1 MNYEEYKEQRK
12 EKWMKE
18 NSPKSQ
24 LLGNNI
30 LPMNPEVGSYITV
43 EGLQISQDFF
53 KEEYEQI
60 SKSYHSVMKKLDE
73 YYKNSKQK

>member
-1 MNYEEYKEQRK
+1 MNYEDYKEQRK

-24 LLGNNI
+24 LLANI
-30 LPMNPEVGSYITV
+30 IFPMNQEIGFYITV

-53 KEEYEQI
+53 KKEYEQI
-60 SKSYHSVMKKLDE
+60 SESYHSVMKKLDE

>member
-24 LLGNNI
+24 LLGYNI
-30 LPMNPEVGSYITV
+30 LPMNPEVGFYITV

-60 SKSYHSVMKKLDE
+60 SKSYYSVMKKLDE

>member
-1 MNYEEYKEQRK
+1 
-12 EKWMKE
+12 
-18 NSPKSQ
+18 
-24 LLGNNI
+24 
-30 LPMNPEVGSYITV
+30 MNPEVGFFITV

-60 SKSYHSVMKKLDE
+60 SKSYYSVMKKLDE

>member
-30 LPMNPEVGSYITV
+30 LPMNPEVGLYITV